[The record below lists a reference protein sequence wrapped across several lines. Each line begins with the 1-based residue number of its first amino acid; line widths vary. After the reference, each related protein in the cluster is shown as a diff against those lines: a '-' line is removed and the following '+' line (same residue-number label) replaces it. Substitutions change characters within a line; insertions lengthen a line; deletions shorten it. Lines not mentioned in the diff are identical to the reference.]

1 MTGHHYWYTKSIDKL
16 EVSTKSKRIND
27 TVDIWNVGV
36 NTPPSHTQADPSIV
50 QGSPTRGCRRLP
62 MGSSEERA
70 LYSGQTLIHCH
81 SDRYVQNLQM
91 RLLDHYVSLRAV
103 LWLSS
108 SMINLKEVITTVLC
122 RSSSNSIINCVMQ
135 LFGIFSCLARSIFAV
150 ACCVHGFNDNIWK
163 GKSWSSNVWILQVQ
177 VNN

>member
-1 MTGHHYWYTKSIDKL
+1 M
-16 EVSTKSKRIND
+16 
-27 TVDIWNVGV
+27 DIWNVGV

-50 QGSPTRGCRRLP
+50 QGSPTRGCS
-62 MGSSEERA
+62 GVERA
-70 LYSGQTLIHCH
+70 LYSGQTQIHCH

-91 RLLDHYVSLRAV
+91 RRFDHYVSLRAV

-150 ACCVHGFNDNIWK
+150 ACCAHGFNDSIWK
-163 GKSWSSNVWILQVQ
+163 GKSWSSNVWLLQVH
-177 VNN
+177 N